1 MSVNQSKE
9 NRTYRKPAWLKRR
22 LPLGPAYGQTS
33 ALVSKGR
40 LHTVCEEAKCPN
52 QWECYSHHTATFLI
66 MGRRCTR
73 NCGFCAVATG
83 TPENPDPDEPKRLA
97 GIVKEM
103 KLLYVVITSVT
114 RDDLPDGGAGCFSET
129 VAAVRN
135 AVPAAKI
142 EVLIPD
148 FTGDKAALETVINA
162 GPDVLNHNMETVSR
176 LYPKVRPQAEY
187 GRSLELLKHVQR
199 LDPGLPTKSGLM
211 LGLGERSVEL
221 EETLKDLLNAGC
233 RILTLGQY
241 LQPTKNHLPVQ
252 RFVPPQEFEKWHEIA
267 QRMGFKEVA
276 SGPFVR
282 SSYHASRLY
291 HGCQ

>member
-1 MSVNQSKE
+1 MSVNQRKE
-9 NRTYRKPAWLKRR
+9 NRTYRKPDWLKRK
-22 LPLGPAYGQTS
+22 LPVGSAYGRTS

-66 MGRRCTR
+66 MGRCCTR

-135 AVPAAKI
+135 TIPAAKI

-148 FTGDKAALETVINA
+148 FKGDKAALETVVNA

-176 LYPKVRPQAEY
+176 LYPEVRPQAKY
-187 GRSLELLKHVQR
+187 DRSLELLKHVQR
-199 LDPGLPTKSGLM
+199 LDPGLPVKSGLM
-211 LGLGERSVEL
+211 LGLGERSIEL
-221 EETLKDLLNAGC
+221 EETLKDLLNTGC

-252 RFVPPQEFEKWHEIA
+252 RFVPPQEFEKWGEIA
-267 QRMGFKEVA
+267 KRMGFKEVA

-291 HGCQ
+291 HGGQ

>member
-1 MSVNQSKE
+1 MSANQSIE
-9 NRTYRKPAWLKRR
+9 NRTYRKPDWLKRR
-22 LPLGPAYGQTS
+22 LPLGSAYGQTS
-33 ALVSKGR
+33 ALVRKGR

-148 FTGDKAALETVINA
+148 FRGDKAALETVINA

-199 LDPGLPTKSGLM
+199 LDPGLPVKSGLM

-252 RFVPPQEFEKWHEIA
+252 RFLPPQEFEKWYEIA
-267 QRMGFKEVA
+267 RCLGFKEVA